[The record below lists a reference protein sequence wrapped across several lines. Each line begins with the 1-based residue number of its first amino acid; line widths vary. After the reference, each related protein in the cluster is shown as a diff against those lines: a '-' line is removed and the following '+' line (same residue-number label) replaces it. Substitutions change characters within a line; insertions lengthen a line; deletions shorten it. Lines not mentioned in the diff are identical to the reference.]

1 MAKIHSKTRT
11 ETVYELTLSL
21 AEFTALEKVLGES
34 DESDAYEIYQAIIG
48 HRVGAY

>member
-1 MAKIHSKTRT
+1 MAKINSTIRT
-11 ETVYELTLSL
+11 TTEYVLTLSL